1 VKITPIKTCRIA
13 PNQKSIFEVLEEFL
27 PEINERSVV
36 AITSKIVSLCEG
48 RVVPAEGVELE
59 ELVKSE
65 ADYYLAGSPGKFD
78 QRFTITNN
86 LLSAR
91 AGIDYSR
98 QNDCYILLPADPQKT
113 ANDVRLYLKQKH
125 KLGEVGVLITDSI
138 SSPLRRGVTG
148 TLLSHSGFRALNDYK
163 TSRANVAAGL
173 AAAAVLVMGEGSEQT
188 PIAIAEDIPFINFQ
202 PRNPNKHEL
211 DDLYLKLEEDF
222 FAPFL
227 QSAEWQPGKKQ

>member
-1 VKITPIKTCRIA
+1 MLDVKITPVKTNRIA
-13 PNQKSIFEVLEEFL
+13 PNQKSIFDVLEGFL
-27 PEINERSVV
+27 PEVSERSVI

-48 RVVPAEGVELE
+48 RVMPAKGVDLE
-59 ELVKSE
+59 MLVKKE
-65 ADYYLAGSPGKFD
+65 ADYYLSGSPGKFD

-91 AGIDYSR
+91 AGIDYSQR
-98 QNDCYILLPADPQKT
+98 NDYYILLPADPQTT
-113 ANDVRLYLKQKH
+113 ANDVRHFLREKYKVS
-125 KLGEVGVLITDSI
+125 EVGVVITDSI

-148 TLLSHSGFRALNDYK
+148 TMLSHSGFKALNDYK

-173 AAAAVLVMGEGSEQT
+173 AAAAVLVMGEGAEQT
-188 PIAIAEDIPFINFQ
+188 PIAIAEDIPFIKFQ
-202 PRNPNKHEL
+202 ARNPNQHEL

-227 QSAEWQPGKKQ
+227 HSVT